1 MIVLQEPFYFFSYLY
16 HFYDDIR
23 TKWIRFYLHVS
34 TIVALKCIY
43 PLLILNGRSR
53 IYLSNKTSVIVEIK
67 IFTISVLGESDLVYT
82 ETLLGIGRNEFK
94 DKTILILGG
103 GDGGILHEL
112 LKQSPAYVL
121 MAEVRLFFLQNII
134 SCIYIQILL

>member
-1 MIVLQEPFYFFSYLY
+1 MVVQA
-16 HFYDDIR
+16 
-23 TKWIRFYLHVS
+23 K
-34 TIVALKCIY
+34 
-43 PLLILNGRSR
+43 
-53 IYLSNKTSVIVEIK
+53 KTRVIVEI
-67 IFTISVLGESDLVYT
+67 IILNISVLGESDLVYT

-121 MAEVRLFFLQNII
+121 MAEVRI
-134 SCIYIQILL
+134 SVSYTHLRAHETSLHLVCRLLLEKSPGFMSCCGCCWCVGS

>member
-1 MIVLQEPFYFFSYLY
+1 MSF
-16 HFYDDIR
+16 
-23 TKWIRFYLHVS
+23 
-34 TIVALKCIY
+34 KCRHPI
-43 PLLILNGRSR
+43 LILHGLSS
-53 IYLSNKTSVIVEIK
+53 IYLSNKTRVIVEII
-67 IFTISVLGESDLVYT
+67 IFNISVLGESDLVYT